1 MMDQQK
7 KIRTVMLFIA
17 DLTAGGAE
25 RVVSILANT
34 WAAYADT
41 EVSIVTLFD
50 TKPFYP
56 LDARVRLFTLG
67 MTPGQT
73 AVQRTRDL
81 TAAAVRLRGLVGHQ
95 RPSFVLS
102 FMNKYNVFCLAATRG
117 FGVPIIV
124 SERDSP
130 TEGGLKLNWAL
141 RKLTYPKA
149 AGVITQSQLSK
160 DVLNAR
166 VSCKD
171 IHVIANPVRTLIDQ
185 PWSGGEPIILNV
197 GRLVEKKGQRDL
209 LRAFARLKADGW
221 RLVFCGEGP
230 LRSALERE
238 AHSLGLSDRVT
249 FTGLVDDVGAW
260 HRRAGVFALPSYW
273 EGYPNALAEAMVSGL
288 PCVSYDCPTGPAD
301 IITHNRNGLLVP
313 VGDVDGLTQALQQL
327 IDAPESARAM
337 GREAAKLR
345 DIVSPDIVCQA
356 YLDYCATRAGSKW
369 KMR

>member
-1 MMDQQK
+1 MIVD
-7 KIRTVMLFIA
+7 RHTVILFIA
-17 DLTAGGAE
+17 DLAAGGAE
-25 RVVSILANT
+25 RVVTVLAST
-34 WAAYADT
+34 WSQNPD
-41 EVSIVTLFD
+41 VDVCVVTLFATD
-50 TKPFYP
+50 PFYA
-56 LDARVRLFTLG
+56 LDARVRLITLG
-67 MTPGQT
+67 MTPGQNS
-73 AVQRTRDL
+73 VQRVASL
-81 TAAAVRLRGLVGHQ
+81 STARRRFRAVLKAE
-95 RPSFVLS
+95 RPAFVLS
-102 FMNKYNVFCLAATRG
+102 FMNKYNVFCLVAGAG
-117 FGVPIIV
+117 LGVPIIV